1 MMKAKGITDKH
12 RKQANEQLAKDDPSY
27 YEKGKQAFLAIK
39 LHEQAEMDS
48 KAKEYGADKHARVG
62 QTYRGKIIQ
71 SDDKMSLQETTDGIV
86 LHRVGNLTVG
96 KNYTLSHDDKTYSV
110 QQDYEIR
117 IKRKT

>member
-1 MMKAKGITDKH
+1 MTLVTTKRANRRFWQSSYTNKLKWIAKPKNT
-12 RKQANEQLAKDDPSY
+12 EQISTQEWVRLT
-27 YEKGKQAFLAIK
+27 G
-39 LHEQAEMDS
+39 
-48 KAKEYGADKHARVG
+48 
-62 QTYRGKIIQ
+62 GKIIQ

-117 IKRKT
+117 IKNQESREKLR